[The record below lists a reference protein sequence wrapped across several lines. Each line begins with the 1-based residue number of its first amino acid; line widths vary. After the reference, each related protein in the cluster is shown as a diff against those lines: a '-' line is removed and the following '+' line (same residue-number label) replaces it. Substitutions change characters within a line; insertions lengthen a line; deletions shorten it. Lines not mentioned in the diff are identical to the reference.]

1 MIDIPS
7 VKWVAV
13 IVAAIAA
20 VVIGGLWYA
29 PFLFGKVWQRSIG
42 KTDAEL
48 VAMRKKAGP
57 GYALAIV
64 GALVTAWVVAVT
76 VKWAGATTA
85 MDAVEVGV
93 IVWLGYIVSQMV
105 IGTMFEGRSWTLFG
119 INMSNQLVNI
129 LVMALVTTLWT

>member
-1 MIDIPS
+1 MIDIPG
-7 VKWVAV
+7 VKWLAV

-29 PFLFGKVWQRSIG
+29 PFLFGKAWQRSLG

-48 VAMRKKAGP
+48 QAMRKNARP
-57 GYALAIV
+57 GYALAVV

-85 MDAVEVGV
+85 TDAIEVAV
-93 IVWLGYIVSQMV
+93 IAWAGYVLAQMV
-105 IGTMFEGRSWTLFG
+105 IGTMFEGRSWTLAG
-119 INMSNQLVNI
+119 INLTNQLVNMV
-129 LVMALVTTLWT
+129 VMALITTLWT